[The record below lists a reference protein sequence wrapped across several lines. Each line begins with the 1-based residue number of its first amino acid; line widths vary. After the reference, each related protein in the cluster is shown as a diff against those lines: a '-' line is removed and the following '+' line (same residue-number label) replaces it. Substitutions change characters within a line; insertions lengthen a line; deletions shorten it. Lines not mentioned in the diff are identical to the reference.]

1 MDSLSENNQL
11 VILELRNSY
20 LTESE
25 IDPKEISIST
35 SEISTWTIHSVLSSE
50 IVRIQSERSRLIR
63 ESSYFRG
70 LLTGNFSESSQ
81 DCVSVEWNVETFID
95 VLKHI
100 YGCFLDIT
108 ANNFILLLEAA
119 IFFGVDALLLECKT
133 WLTKETT
140 TKWLPSMQMDLE
152 FVINSWNFG
161 SDHAIDFIPELCAGY
176 LARNFMWIISSSS
189 FVNVPYKLLYHCV
202 EHPHLTVDSEKCLAE
217 AILVWIDSNNVLWQC
232 SDRNTKYDCLEI
244 LQKVRL
250 TLLPLDFAAGKRRN
264 LYFSMLAEE
273 SIRAI
278 VSMIKD
284 PSTRQAFK
292 DAELRN
298 IRIRLTKY
306 TERIV
311 LSGCPQIT
319 LASLLLSVLP
329 SLWNMDPLIR
339 KKYEDSIT
347 DLHNLQRYPSRISK
361 FPILPFEAVQEVDIS
376 KCPGLR
382 VEAVIQCFSK
392 SFPSLRRLNASH
404 CFKFGVSTLFDL
416 VEKCPLV
423 EEVDLTADIS
433 PALPTLE
440 STTSSATEMYHDSYV
455 ASYFKKGG
463 LLLSKLT
470 LEGRSN
476 IIDLGLQSIS
486 AFALSLSFLN
496 LKGCT
501 SVTDLGISRLIS
513 QCENLKSLNVAD
525 TYFGGR
531 SISVLISDNPRLKDF
546 SDACDEHKHSSSL
559 AFRLQELNIEGCMSV
574 DATSLMQLM
583 SATYLLKSMNLRKSS
598 LNDDAL
604 NNFMGSSLKSLDVSD
619 TMVCGVSL
627 AQIVRRNPDLKIL
640 KARGCRNLCD
650 QEGGDQLHI
659 ELKRNCSLEEVVFGW
674 GFPFNSME
682 TLGAAIKS
690 LKAITV
696 GLGASLGDYGLK
708 LLPKLCPLLESII
721 LNFQVIS
728 DDVVI
733 NLLESVRCLQV
744 MKLCYC
750 LGDLSPVIFQ
760 CSVPNLKV
768 LNLERVIPWMTNE
781 DLVNLTKNCKNL
793 VELSISGGALLDSDS
808 QHIISCGWPGL
819 ISIHLE
825 ECGGITSNGVS
836 SFYDCKALEDLL
848 LRHNGC
854 GIQSNFIYEAS
865 SKLPMLR
872 KVALDLCDA
881 NEGYFDTPSY
891 SERSFLSIIKIA
903 RCKPQRCS
911 FDLLHSNSCRKS
923 VHKESIVVE
932 FSANG
937 LRTTTMKERV

>member
-20 LTESE
+20 LIESE
-25 IDPKEISIST
+25 INRKEIYIST
-35 SEISTWTIHSVLSSE
+35 AEISAWNLHSVLSSE
-50 IVRIQSERSRLIR
+50 IVRIQSERSRLVQ

-70 LLTGNFSESSQ
+70 LLTGNFSESRQ
-81 DCVSVEWNVETFID
+81 DRVSIEWNAETFID

-100 YGCFLDIT
+100 YGCSVDIT
-108 ANNFILLLEAA
+108 VNNFILLLEAA
-119 IFFGVDALLLECKT
+119 IFFGVDALLVECKT
-133 WLTKETT
+133 WLTKATT
-140 TKWLPSMQMDLE
+140 TKWLPSMLMDLR

-161 SDHAIDFIPELCAGY
+161 FDHAIDFIPELCAGY

-189 FVNVPYKLLYHCV
+189 FVNIPYKLLYHCI
-202 EHPHLTVDSEKCLAE
+202 EHPDLTVDSEKCLAE
-217 AILVWIDSNNVLWQC
+217 AILVWTESNEVRWQC
-232 SDRNTKYDCLEI
+232 SDTNTECDCLEI
-244 LQKVRL
+244 LQKVHV

-264 LYFSMLAEE
+264 SYFSKLAEE
-273 SIRAI
+273 SISAI
-278 VSMIKD
+278 LSMIKD
-284 PSTRQAFK
+284 PSMRQAFK

-329 SLWNMDPLIR
+329 SLCNMDPLIR

-347 DLHNLQRYPSRISK
+347 ELDNLHRNRYRISS
-361 FPILPFEAVQEVDIS
+361 FPILSFKAVQEVDIS
-376 KCPGLR
+376 KCPRLR
-382 VEAVIQCFSK
+382 VEAVIECFSK
-392 SFPSLRRLNASH
+392 SFPSLRRLNVSH
-404 CFKFGVSTLFDL
+404 CFQFGVSTLFDL

-423 EEVDLTADIS
+423 EEVDLTVDIS
-433 PALPTLE
+433 PAIPILA
-440 STTSSATEMYHDSYV
+440 STTSSTTDTYHDTYV
-455 ASYFKKGG
+455 APYFKKGG

-470 LEGRSN
+470 LEGRSD
-476 IIDLGLQSIS
+476 IIDLGLQNIS
-486 AFALSLSFLN
+486 AFALSLSSLS

-501 SVTDLGISRLIS
+501 SVTDLGISRLIT
-513 QCENLKSLNVAD
+513 QCKNIKSLNVAD
-525 TYFGGR
+525 TYFGRR
-531 SISVLISDNPRLKDF
+531 SVSVLISDIPRLKDF
-546 SDACDEHKHSSSL
+546 PDAYREHKHSSSL

-583 SATYLLKSMNLRKSS
+583 SSTYLLKTMNLKKTS

-604 NNFMGSSLKSLDVSD
+604 NNFLGSSLKSLDVSD

-627 AQIVRRNPDLKIL
+627 AQIVRRNPDLKVL

-696 GLGASLGDYGLK
+696 GLGASLGEYGLK
-708 LLPKLCPLLESII
+708 LLPTLCPLLESII

-728 DDVVI
+728 DDLVI
-733 NLLESVRCLQV
+733 NLLKSLRCLQV
-744 MKLCYC
+744 MGLCYC
-750 LGDLSPVIFQ
+750 LGDLSPGIFH

-768 LNLERVIPWMTNE
+768 LNLERVTPWMTNE
-781 DLVNLTKNCKNL
+781 DLVNLSKNCKNL
-793 VELSISGGALLDSDS
+793 VELSLSGCALLDSDS

-825 ECGGITSNGVS
+825 ECGGITSNGAS
-836 SFYDCKALEDLL
+836 SFYNCVALEDLL

-865 SKLPMLR
+865 SKMHMLR

-891 SERSFLSIIKIA
+891 SERSFLGIIKIA

-911 FDLLHSNSCRKS
+911 FDLQHSNSCRKS
-923 VHKESIVVE
+923 VHKESIVVD
-932 FSANG
+932 FSASG
-937 LRTTTMKERV
+937 LRTTTVKERV

>member
-1 MDSLSENNQL
+1 MDSLTENNQF

-20 LTESE
+20 LIESE
-25 IDPKEISIST
+25 INQKEISIST
-35 SEISTWTIHSVLSSE
+35 AEISTWHLHLVLSSE
-50 IVRIQSERSRLIR
+50 IVRIQSERNRLIQ

-70 LLTGNFSESSQ
+70 LLTGNFSESNQ
-81 DCVSVEWNVETFID
+81 DCVSIEWNVETFID

-100 YGCFLDIT
+100 YGCSLDIT
-108 ANNFILLLEAA
+108 VNNFILLLEGA

-140 TKWLPSMQMDLE
+140 TKWLPSMLMDLR

-161 SDHAIDFIPELCAGY
+161 FDHELCAGY
-176 LARNFMWIISSSS
+176 LARNFMWIISCSS
-189 FVNVPYKLLYHCV
+189 FVNIPYKLLYHCI

-217 AILVWIDSNNVLWQC
+217 AIFVWTESNKVRWQC
-232 SDRNTKYDCLEI
+232 SDSNTEFDCLEI
-244 LQKVRL
+244 LQKVHL
-250 TLLPLDFAAGKRRN
+250 ILLPLDFAAGKIRN
-264 LYFSMLAEE
+264 SYFSKLAEE
-273 SIRAI
+273 SVRAI
-278 VSMIKD
+278 LSMIKD

-292 DAELRN
+292 DAVLRN

-329 SLWNMDPLIR
+329 SLCNMDPLIR
-339 KKYEDSIT
+339 KKYEDAIT
-347 DLHNLQRYPSRISK
+347 ELDNLHPNRPRISS
-361 FPILPFEAVQEVDIS
+361 FPILPFKAVQEVDIS
-376 KCPGLR
+376 KCPWLR
-382 VEAVIQCFSK
+382 VEAVIECFSK
-392 SFPSLRRLNASH
+392 SFPSLRRLNVSH
-404 CFKFGVSTLFDL
+404 CFQFAVSTLFDL

-433 PALPTLE
+433 PAIPTIA
-440 STTSSATEMYHDSYV
+440 STTSSTTDTYHDTYV
-455 ASYFKKGG
+455 APYFKKGG

-476 IIDLGLQSIS
+476 IIDLGLQNIS
-486 AFALSLSFLN
+486 AFAFSLSSLN

-525 TYFGGR
+525 TYFGRR
-531 SISVLISDNPRLKDF
+531 SVSVLISDIPRLKDF
-546 SDACDEHKHSSSL
+546 PDAYREHKHSSSL
-559 AFRLQELNIEGCMSV
+559 AFRLQELDIEGCMSV

-583 SATYLLKSMNLRKSS
+583 SSTYLLKTMNLKKTF

-604 NNFMGSSLKSLDVSD
+604 NNFLGSSLKSLDVSD

-627 AQIVRRNPDLKIL
+627 AQIVRRNPDLKVL
-640 KARGCRNLCD
+640 KARGCRNLCN
-650 QEGGDQLHI
+650 QEGGDQLHT
-659 ELKRNCSLEEVVFGW
+659 ELKRNCSFEEVVFGW

-682 TLGAAIKS
+682 TLGAAIKP

-696 GLGASLGDYGLK
+696 GLGASLGEYGLK
-708 LLPKLCPLLESII
+708 LLPKLCPLLESIV
-721 LNFQVIS
+721 LNFQVLS

-733 NLLESVRCLQV
+733 NLLESVKCLQV
-744 MKLCYC
+744 LGLCYC
-750 LGDLSPVIFQ
+750 LGDLSPVIFH

-768 LNLERVIPWMTNE
+768 LNLERVTPWMTNE

-793 VELSISGGALLDSDS
+793 VELSLSGCALLDSDS

-825 ECGGITSNGVS
+825 ECGGITSNGAS
-836 SFYDCKALEDLL
+836 SFYDCVALEDLL

-854 GIQSNFIYEAS
+854 GIQNNFIYEAS

-891 SERSFLSIIKIA
+891 SQRSFLSIIKIA

-911 FDLLHSNSCRKS
+911 FDLQQSNSCRKS
-923 VHKESIVVE
+923 VHKESIVVD
-932 FSANG
+932 FSASG
-937 LRTTTMKERV
+937 LRTTTVKERV